1 MTINTT
7 SLTEVPPVGGPN
19 AVVAFHRTRILHLP
33 RSPKVIAGLVILAL
47 FGVVAIIGR
56 WAAPY
61 SPNATDEKNW
71 VQHVLV
77 AGTGPGTDFP
87 ANYYPLPLSP
97 SAAHW
102 LGTSVFAQDVL
113 SQVLAS
119 TQATLFVG
127 LLAAAIATV
136 LSVLVGVSAGY
147 IGGGADEGL
156 SLLSNVFLAIPGLPL
171 LIVLADYVPSAGSS
185 VLLVA
190 IIIAVTAWAY
200 SARVLRAQTLSLRN
214 RDFVEAAR
222 VSGEGRLRIILV
234 EILPN
239 LIPIVA
245 ASFLFTTLY
254 AIGAYVAI
262 AFLGLAG
269 SPTSSP
275 PGLWNWGEMLRE
287 GFANNA
293 VRGGWW
299 WWWAPPGICVALLGT
314 GLALLN
320 FGIDEFINP
329 RLRVAGLSRQA
340 AKKAGISLHP
350 KLGITPVVHQRPA
363 INGGARATGIR
374 TGTPAG
380 PTPRQDNA
388 AEPVLEIRG
397 LCVDYGYGD
406 EAVHAVVDCDLVL
419 RRGQV
424 LGLAGESGSGK
435 TTLALAA
442 IRLLRTPGVITAG
455 EVLFHSMPLS
465 EDGPRGTVDLLA
477 AGGEQLRQVRWSEIS
492 VVMQSA
498 LSSLNPVITIG
509 AQFDDL
515 LRAHRPHLSGSERW
529 DRAGELLDMVGM
541 NADRLRSYPHELSG
555 GMRQRAMIAMALALE
570 PQVMILDE
578 PTTALDV
585 VTQREILEELMSLR
599 DRLGFAALFITHDL
613 SLLVEFAD
621 EIAVMYAGRL
631 MERAPAASLFHAP
644 RLPYTHGL
652 LNCFPPMHGV
662 RVPMDGITG
671 SPPDLGDLPKGC
683 AFHPRCRWAMDRC
696 RQEVPKL
703 APLTGSAREVACWL
717 HRDGAIA
724 PAELARP
731 DPISTR
737 PERAEIAMRGTDR

>member
-1 MTINTT
+1 MTIAPT
-7 SLTEVPPVGGPN
+7 SLTKVAPAGGPGG
-19 AVVAFHRTRILHLP
+19 VAFHRTRILHLP
-33 RSPKVIAGLVILAL
+33 RSPKVVAGLVILGL

-71 VQHVLV
+71 VRHVLV
-77 AGTGPGTDFP
+77 DGTGPGTGFP
-87 ANYYPLPLSP
+87 ANYYPLPLPP

-102 LGTSVFAQDVL
+102 LGTTVFAQDAL

-136 LSVLVGVSAGY
+136 LSILFGITAGY
-147 IGGGADEGL
+147 IGGGTDEGL
-156 SLLSNVFLAIPGLPL
+156 SLVANVFLAIPGLPL

-185 VLLVA
+185 IFLVA
-190 IIIAVTAWAY
+190 AIIAVTTWAY
-200 SARVLRAQTLSLRN
+200 SARTLRAQTLSLRN
-214 RDFVEAAR
+214 RDFIEAAR

-234 EILPN
+234 EVLPN

-245 ASFLFTTLY
+245 ASFLFTTLS

-269 SPTSSP
+269 SPTSFP

-329 RLRVAGLSRQA
+329 RLRGGGLSRKA
-340 AKKAGISLHP
+340 ARMAGISP
-350 KLGITPVVHQRPA
+350 STRLGLTPVARSLRHGLQPA
-363 INGGARATGIR
+363 VEDRSVGG
-374 TGTPAG
+374 P
-380 PTPRQDNA
+380 
-388 AEPVLEIRG
+388 EPVLEIRG
-397 LCVDYGYGD
+397 LCVDYGVGD
-406 EAVHAVVDCDLVL
+406 DAVHAVMDCNIVL

-442 IRLLRTPGVITAG
+442 IRLLRPPGVIAAG
-455 EVLFHSMPLS
+455 QVLFHSRPNS
-465 EDGPRGTVDLLA
+465 GDGPTGTIDLLA
-477 AGGEQLRQVRWSEIS
+477 ANQQQLRAVRWSEIA
-492 VVMQSA
+492 VVLQSA
-498 LSSLNPVITIG
+498 LDSLNPVITIG

-515 LRAHRPHLSGSERW
+515 FRVHRPHLSRDERW
-529 DRAGELLDMVGM
+529 SKAGELLEMVGM

-555 GMRQRAMIAMALALE
+555 GMRQRAIIAMAIALD
-570 PQVMILDE
+570 PQVIILDE

-585 VTQREILEELMSLR
+585 VTQREILEELIGLR
-599 DRLGFAALFITHDL
+599 NRIGFATLFITHDL
-613 SLLVEFAD
+613 SLLVELAD

-652 LNCFPPMHGV
+652 LNCFPPLHGA
-662 RVPMDGITG
+662 RHRMDGIAG
-671 SPPDLGDLPKGC
+671 SPPDLKDLPQGC
-683 AFHPRCRWAMDRC
+683 SFYPRCKWAMQPC
-696 RQEVPKL
+696 RVERPRL
-703 APLTGSAREVACWL
+703 LTIEGSQREVACWL
-717 HRDGAIA
+717 HRGDAVV

-731 DPISTR
+731 EPGGQRLMHADVVR
-737 PERAEIAMRGTDR
+737 PVRKP